1 MNGIVFFLLFGAF
14 CLLLGLHR
22 KDFVSLLKFVPKTS
36 LKRKIAKA
44 NTMNQGFV
52 TTQLSE
58 ITQILAIYNIP
69 GGIWLVYACSAGLA
83 VAGFGLSNFAK
94 NLFMAPILMVSFAA
108 MPFAIIKFYWLY
120 KEKQMNRTLESA
132 LNSITSSYLRSNGSI
147 ISAVE
152 ENIAQ
157 LPAPINQVFQHFLLQ
172 ITYVDANVAD
182 ALEMMKLTIHNNIF
196 HQWIDVLIQSES
208 NHQMKKNLSKILDK
222 FSDARDVEAEINTIL
237 QDAKRSYLLMLGLS
251 CIAPFLFYFANKEWW
266 SILTE
271 SISGKLLLAVY
282 LLGIF
287 LSVLIAYIAHQQSI
301 VQGE

>member
-1 MNGIVFFLLFGAF
+1 M
-14 CLLLGLHR
+14 
-22 KDFVSLLKFVPKTS
+22 
-36 LKRKIAKA
+36 
-44 NTMNQGFV
+44 
-52 TTQLSE
+52 
-58 ITQILAIYNIP
+58 
-69 GGIWLVYACSAGLA
+69 
-83 VAGFGLSNFAK
+83 
-94 NLFMAPILMVSFAA
+94 
-108 MPFAIIKFYWLY
+108 
-120 KEKQMNRTLESA
+120 
-132 LNSITSSYLRSNGSI
+132 
-147 ISAVE
+147 E